1 MNVVER
7 AKAIIMTPKTEWPV
21 IANEPGDA
29 GYLFTNYVAILA
41 AIPAVASFIGTS
53 LIGIGA
59 YRVPIMTGLFNAIV
73 TYLLSFVAVY
83 VLAFIIDALAP
94 TFGGQ
99 KNFANALKLAVYS
112 YTPGWLAGIFFL
124 IPALSFLAILAL
136 YGLYLVWTGLP
147 TLMKAPQERSTAYTA
162 AVVVCAIVIT
172 AVLALL
178 QGALIS
184 NRTA

>member
-7 AKAIIMTPKTEWPV
+7 AKAIILTPKTEWPV
-21 IANEPGDA
+21 IANDPGDP

-53 LIGIGA
+53 LIGVGS
-59 YRVPIMTGLFNAIV
+59 YRVPVVTGLFNAIV
-73 TYLLSFVAVY
+73 TYVLSFVIVY

-99 KNFANALKLAVYS
+99 KSFANALKLAVYS
-112 YTPGWLAGIFFL
+112 YTPAWLAGIFFL
-124 IPALSFLAILAL
+124 IPVLSFLAILSL
-136 YGLYLVWTGLP
+136 YGLYLVWTGIP

-162 AVVVCAIVIT
+162 AIVVSAIVIT
-172 AVLALL
+172 VVLGLL
-178 QGALIS
+178 QAALFLG
-184 NRTA
+184 RTP